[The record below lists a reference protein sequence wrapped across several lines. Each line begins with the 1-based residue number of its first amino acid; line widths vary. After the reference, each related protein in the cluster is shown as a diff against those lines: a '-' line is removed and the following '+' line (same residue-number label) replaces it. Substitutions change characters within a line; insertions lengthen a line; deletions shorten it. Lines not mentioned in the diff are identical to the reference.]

1 MAQYG
6 IYPVNEGYLKPR
18 TKVGMVI
25 INGGVN
31 QALCNKARLSD
42 KPYYKRAVGSDSCN
56 FDRAE
61 QGDIVFTLARHQA
74 TLHALCRD
82 GSSGGVNKDMNRA
95 HGITRLNGLGN
106 AGEDNIKLMHQ
117 IDILGVCENDNDN
130 APKKLF
136 NIVCGGVMTGL
147 NNGSDT
153 LYVNDWI
160 MAWAPDQS
168 EIPEGGKGKQ
178 ADANGD
184 LQLRYKRYDPY
195 TNKITTKAV
204 YKCLTSKDKAG
215 YLDTFVQASEA
226 LLDGAMEMSLVIM
239 AAIFE
244 DMTLP
249 AGVNKDAFLNKM
261 LTVMRTAAGN
271 AKIREMLFAIHSD
284 SPSNAKWINQAN
296 RKSPMNAIQAGA
308 IDKFILAC
316 SYHYHNVVKL
326 VFARSMNYSRPKTN
340 VDIQIGRYG
349 L

>member
-6 IYPVNEGYLKPR
+6 VYPVNENYMKTR
-18 TKVGMVI
+18 TKVGLVI

-31 QALCNKARLSD
+31 QALCNNARISD
-42 KPYYKRAVGSDSCN
+42 KPYYKRAQGADSCN
-56 FDRAE
+56 FDRCE
-61 QGDIVFTLARHQA
+61 QGDIVFTMARHQA

-82 GSSGGVNKDMNRA
+82 GSNGGVNHDMNRA

-106 AGEDNIKLMHQ
+106 AGDDNIKLMHQ
-117 IDILGVCENDNDN
+117 IDILGICEHDNAE

-168 EIPEGGKGKQ
+168 EIPEGGKGKPS
-178 ADANGD
+178 DANGD

-204 YKCLTSKDKAG
+204 YKCLASKDKAG

-226 LLDGAMEMSLVIM
+226 LMDGAVKMSLVVM
-239 AAIFE
+239 ASVFDE
-244 DMTLP
+244 MGLP
-249 AGVNKDAFLNKM
+249 ASVKKDAFLKLM
-261 LTVMRTAAGN
+261 FEKCKTAAGS
-271 AKIREMLFAIHSD
+271 AKLREMLFVIHSE
-284 SPSNAKWINQAN
+284 SPSNAKWINPTDGKSAMNSYQAE
-296 RKSPMNAIQAGA
+296 AV
-308 IDKFILAC
+308 DKFILAC
-316 SYHYHNVVKL
+316 SYHYHNVIKL
-326 VFARSMNYSRPKTN
+326 VWGRAMNYSRPKTN
-340 VDIQIGRYG
+340 VDVQIGRYG